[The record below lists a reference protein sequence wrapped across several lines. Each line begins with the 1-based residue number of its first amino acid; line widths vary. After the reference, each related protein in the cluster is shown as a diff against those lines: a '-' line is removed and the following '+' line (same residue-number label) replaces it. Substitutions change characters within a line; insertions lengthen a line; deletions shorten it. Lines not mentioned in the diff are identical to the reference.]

1 MSERERVRAR
11 GSEGHG
17 VRARGT
23 ASEQGARRANASECR
38 VMDVRYMREMRRTS
52 LQEGSGRAVKETPPQ
67 AQADPTPR
75 QKGLKTVFDEAIRA
89 VLAPSDRGAAAAKK
103 KKKKACVIL

>member
-1 MSERERVRAR
+1 
-11 GSEGHG
+11 
-17 VRARGT
+17 
-23 ASEQGARRANASECR
+23 
-38 VMDVRYMREMRRTS
+38 MDVRKYTRETRTS
-52 LQEGSGRAVKETPPQ
+52 LQEGSGRAVQETTPQ